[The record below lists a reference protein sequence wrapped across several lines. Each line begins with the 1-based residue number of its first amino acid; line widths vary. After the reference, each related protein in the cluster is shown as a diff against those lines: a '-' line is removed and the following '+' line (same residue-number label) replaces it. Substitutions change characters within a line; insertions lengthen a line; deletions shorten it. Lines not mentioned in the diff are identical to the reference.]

1 MLAFRI
7 ALRYLLAPKAHAA
20 TGTITAIAMVGV
32 CLTTAALLVVLSVF
46 NGFRGVITDRLSLLD
61 PAIAIVPAAGKT
73 IADGDSVCR
82 AALTVPGV
90 EMALP
95 VIAERALAVHGGLQQ
110 PVVLKGTPP
119 GYRLLN
125 SVDSLMVDGAWND
138 SDDGYCVT
146 GTGPALTLAVYSG
159 SDERIV
165 LYAPQRVGNIN
176 LASPIGAFRSDTLG
190 VTGVFELSQD
200 GYDSQLIFV
209 TLDVARRLFDYYR
222 QATSVEVKVSDEAR
236 THDIMAS
243 LSRALGPGYIVRD
256 RIMQQSEAYRMINVE
271 KWMTS
276 LLLVL
281 IMLIA
286 TLNIIGA
293 MSLLIAEKRDNMM
306 TLRAMGATQSMV
318 RRVFVAESVIISGT
332 GAVLGIVLGLALCLC
347 QQHFGWIKLSGDAA
361 TMIVS
366 SYPVAVEAID
376 VLVVLGFTAV
386 IASLTAGVTTL
397 LCRR

>member
-119 GYRLLN
+119 DYRLLN

-190 VTGVFELSQD
+190 VAGVFELSQD

-209 TLDVARRLFDYYR
+209 TLDVARRLFDYDR

-236 THDIMAS
+236 TRDIMAS
-243 LSRALGPGYIVRD
+243 LSRTLGPGYIVRD

-332 GAVLGIVLGLALCLC
+332 GAVLGIVLGLALSLC

-376 VLVVLGFTAV
+376 VLVVLVFTAV